1 MLRIS
6 QSSVFYNIFALTLSN
21 IALQVLG
28 FLYRI
33 ILSRL
38 IGAEGMGVFQ
48 LVSPYYSIMHALA
61 LSGLT
66 MAVNQISAEFHAFG
80 DAHSTRRTVRI
91 CFFFFAVLFTAVAV
105 PTFLY
110 SERISISL
118 LGDKRTRTAL
128 LIFIPCLLCTGIENL
143 FKNYFFGVNFLKAP
157 ILSELTEQC
166 VRIVAVAVLLI
177 TFSPENPGDAAALIA
192 CGMVVSEV
200 VSSSLLTV
208 LYKKYAPRLPRC
220 QRSHAGLYRKILSV
234 AIPVMFTSLITNL
247 LSSANSV
254 LIPRRLT
261 VSGMSSEGA
270 LSLFGTLFGM
280 TMPLLTFPIAF
291 IAPLTTVTVPKLSEA
306 VAVRNFTQV
315 RRKAGKAIHA
325 TGLLAFPAIAI
336 LIPLGSSLC
345 TLIYADAD
353 AGAYMLPLCISTLFL
368 YYQITTAAIL
378 NGIGMQRHAAAVI
391 LSCGIIELFFTWC
404 TGLNGV
410 GIYAF
415 LVGRIVS
422 CALGAIISF
431 ILIVRRLNIRVR
443 WRNWFFIPF
452 ISACP
457 AGLFANWLHMLL
469 QSEKIGTV
477 ADVAISIG
485 VAISIYLIALCAQGT
500 NPARYLKT
508 LIPKQQNP

>member
-1 MLRIS
+1 MRIS
-6 QSSVFYNIFALTLSN
+6 QRSVFYNIFALTLSN
-21 IALQVLG
+21 IGLQVLG

-91 CFFFFAVLFTAVAV
+91 CFFLFGALFSAVAV
-105 PTFLY
+105 PTVIY
-110 SERISISL
+110 SEGISAHL
-118 LGDKRTRTAL
+118 LGDLRTRTAL

-143 FKNYFFGVNFLKAP
+143 LKNYFFGINFLKPP
-157 ILSELTEQC
+157 IISELTEQS
-166 VRIVAVAVLLI
+166 VRIIAVAALLI
-177 TFSPENPGDAAALIA
+177 VFRPENPGDAAALIA
-192 CGMVVSEV
+192 CGMVASEI
-200 VSSSLLTV
+200 VSSSLLSV
-208 LYKKYAPRLPRC
+208 FYKKYAPRLPAKSRG
-220 QRSHAGLYRKILSV
+220 QAGLCKKILAV
-234 AIPVMFTSLITNL
+234 AVPVAFTSLINNL
-247 LSSANSV
+247 LASANSV
-254 LIPRRLT
+254 LIPRRLI
-261 VSGMSSEGA
+261 VSGMPPEQA
-270 LSLFGTLFGM
+270 LKLFGTLFGM

-306 VAVRNFTQV
+306 VAVKNLTQM

-345 TLIYADAD
+345 TLIYADAA
-353 AGAYMLPLCISTLFL
+353 AGAYMLPLCISTLFA
-368 YYQITTAAIL
+368 YYQITTTAIL

-391 LSCGIIELFFTWC
+391 LASGVIELIFTWSI
-404 TGLNGV
+404 GFKGV
-410 GIYAF
+410 GIYGF
-415 LVGRIVS
+415 LAGHILSGV
-422 CALGAIISF
+422 LGSLINF
-431 ILIVRRLNIRVR
+431 LLIVRRLNIRVR
-443 WRNWFFIPF
+443 WRNWFFIPI

-457 AGLFANWLHMLL
+457 AGLFANWLHLIL
-469 QSEKIGTV
+469 QAESFPPAAAAIISI
-477 ADVAISIG
+477 AVAII
-485 VAISIYLIALCAQGT
+485 IYLLALCAQGT
-500 NPARYLKT
+500 SPKRYLNT

>member
-66 MAVNQISAEFHAFG
+66 LAVNQISAEFHAFG
-80 DAHSTRRTVRI
+80 DAHSTRRTVRL
-91 CFFFFAVLFTAVAV
+91 CFVLFAALFTAVAV

-110 SERISISL
+110 SEYISVHL
-118 LGDKRTRTAL
+118 LGDERTRTAL
-128 LIFIPCLLCTGIENL
+128 LIFIPCLLCTGIENI

-157 ILSELTEQC
+157 IISELTEQS
-166 VRIVAVAVLLI
+166 VRILAVAVLLI
-177 TFSPENPGDAAALIA
+177 VFSPENPGDAAALIA
-192 CGMVVSEV
+192 CGMVISEI
-200 VSSSLLTV
+200 VSSSLLSAF
-208 LYKKYAPRLPRC
+208 YKKCTPRLPHR
-220 QRSHAGLYRKILSV
+220 QHKYTGLYRKILSV
-234 AIPVMFTSLITNL
+234 AIPVMLTSLITNL
-247 LSSANSV
+247 LGSANSV
-254 LIPRRLT
+254 LIPRRLIA
-261 VSGMSSEGA
+261 SGMAHDSA

-336 LIPLGSSLC
+336 LIPLGSALC
-345 TLIYADAD
+345 TLIYADSS

-368 YYQITTAAIL
+368 YYQITTSAIL
-378 NGIGMQRHAAAVI
+378 NGIGMQRHAAVVI
-391 LSCGIIELFFTWC
+391 LAGGLIELFFTWC
-404 TGLNGV
+404 VGIKGI

-415 LVGRIVS
+415 LAGRIVS
-422 CALGAIISF
+422 CALCAGISLL
-431 ILIVRRLNIRVR
+431 LIVRNLNIRMR
-443 WRNWFFIPF
+443 RRNWFFIPS

-457 AGLFANWLHMLL
+457 AGLFANWLHMIFKAE
-469 QSEKIGTV
+469 QIAPI
-477 ADVAISIG
+477 ADVAICIG
-485 VAISIYLIALCAQGT
+485 AAITIYLILLRAQGT
-500 NPARYLKT
+500 SPARYLRT